1 MIAGSQWWQ
10 LRCLDPVVTG
20 TINTRRQSSRPY
32 DKPSDND
39 AECFCGVDD
48 HLTIQITER
57 NGAAMFY
64 DDSQGSSGV

>member
-1 MIAGSQWWQ
+1 MTAPLSG
-10 LRCLDPVVTG
+10 P
-20 TINTRRQSSRPY
+20 SSYRYDKYEEARGRPY